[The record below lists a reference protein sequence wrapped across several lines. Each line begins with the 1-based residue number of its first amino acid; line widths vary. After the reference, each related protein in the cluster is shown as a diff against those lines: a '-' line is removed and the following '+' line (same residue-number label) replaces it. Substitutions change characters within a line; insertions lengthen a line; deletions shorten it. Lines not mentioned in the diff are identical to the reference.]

1 MKEKIPNPYKMQRI
15 QGPDFSHQDW
25 ENTKVRI
32 TTHLDGEIVTTLKAL
47 AEESGGKY
55 QTLLNQILRDYL
67 FDEKKGIL
75 TRLSKLEKAV
85 FKRRKR
91 A

>member
-1 MKEKIPNPYKMQRI
+1 MREKIPDPYKMKRI
-15 QGPDFSHQDW
+15 KGPDFSNQDW

-32 TTHLDGEIVTTLKAL
+32 TTHLDGEIVTTLKEL

-75 TRLSKLEKAV
+75 ARLSKLEKTV
-85 FKRRKR
+85 FKGRL
-91 A
+91 